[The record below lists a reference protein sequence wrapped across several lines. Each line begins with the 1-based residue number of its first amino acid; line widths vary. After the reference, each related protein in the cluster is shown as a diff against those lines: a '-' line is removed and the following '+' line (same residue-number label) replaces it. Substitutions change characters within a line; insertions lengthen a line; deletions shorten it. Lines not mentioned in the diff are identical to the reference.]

1 MKYNIEVFFAMEGPR
16 EKEEFLLN
24 IARTVLKREG
34 IASGDLSIALVD
46 DAEMEKLNREYR
58 SCNET
63 TDVLSFPLGEDQ
75 LGEII
80 ISWPRAKEQAR
91 DYGHSLER
99 ELGFLL
105 VHGILHLLG
114 YEHQKE
120 EGRKTMRRKEEEIL
134 SYLGLEREGDQ
145 DGG

>member
-1 MKYNIEVFFAMEGPR
+1 MKYNIEVFLGLIPPQ
-16 EKEEFLLN
+16 EKEDFLLN
-24 IARTVLKREG
+24 TARTVLEREG
-34 IASGDLSIALVD
+34 IESGELSIALVD
-46 DAEMEKLNREYR
+46 DDEMQELNRKYR
-58 SCNET
+58 NCNET
-63 TDVLSFPLGEDQ
+63 TDVLSFPLGEGQ

-80 ISWPRAKEQAR
+80 ISWPRVEEQAR

-114 YEHQKE
+114 YDHQQE
-120 EGRKTMRRKEEEIL
+120 EGTRTMRRKEEEIL
-134 SYLGLEREGDQ
+134 SYLELEREGEG

>member
-1 MKYNIEVFFAMEGPR
+1 MKYNIDVFWGLDRPR
-16 EKEEFLLN
+16 EQEDFLLN
-24 IARTVLKREG
+24 TARTVLEREG
-34 IASGDLSIALVD
+34 IESGELSIALVD
-46 DAEMEKLNREYR
+46 DGKMQDLNREYR
-58 SCNET
+58 NCNAT

-80 ISWPRAKEQAR
+80 ISWPRVEEQAR

-114 YEHQKE
+114 YDHQQE
-120 EGRKTMRRKEEEIL
+120 EETRTMRRKEDEVL
-134 SYLGLEREGDQ
+134 SYLKLEREGEG